1 MGLQSRLSG
10 LKVELALQ
18 VPLLD
23 SARNLVKSFTVEDFD
38 KASAAMQIIRKAF
51 PESHV
56 IVKATAFE
64 QD

>member
-23 SARNLVKSFTVEDFD
+23 SARNLVRSYTVEDFD
-38 KASAAMQIIRKAF
+38 KASAAMQIIRKAL
-51 PESHV
+51 PKSHV
-56 IVKATAFE
+56 IIKATAFE

>member
-1 MGLQSRLSG
+1 VRSY
-10 LKVELALQ
+10 A
-18 VPLLD
+18 
-23 SARNLVKSFTVEDFD
+23 VEDFD
-38 KASAAMQIIRKAF
+38 KASVAMQIIRKAF